1 MKVEAAHSSCPL
13 CKRQLPA
20 RIALEIPDTRLC
32 EQCQSMAVTALRGAR
47 AVVSA
52 STVVEIDDHPIAKFQ
67 ADAPAPDHLVG
78 GPASLFDDFSTV
90 MRHSELEAPHSF
102 QPNANEE
109 LVFEFFEQ
117 EAPDFN
123 PHSVEADLPGAS
135 ENESALHRDELSAGS
150 PQSISIAE
158 YAPDHHAER
167 NNALLTEDTCEN
179 TGSGFA
185 ERSSFLSDQTD
196 QHVPIE
202 EIAAT
207 DPWDDPL
214 PAWDYSH
221 NEWPVLVGSSDR
233 PSFTRM
239 QVSIAAIV
247 LLVCAAGFYFLIFRS
262 STPEPAAANS
272 EATSSASADAEPGAS
287 AVETQRPDAP
297 TQPSTTSGER
307 EAAIS
312 QTAEMSSPSEGEAHG
327 LFSLQAA
334 AFATQG
340 GADEFAEKLKQAGL
354 PSYVEPADIARRGR
368 WFRVRVGR
376 FNGAE
381 EAQRFAGE
389 AQLRA
394 RAAGIAVQLIVCQS
408 GRP

>member
-1 MKVEAAHSSCPL
+1 MKVEGAHSSCPL
-13 CKRQLPA
+13 CKRHVSA
-20 RIALEIPDTRLC
+20 RIAGEFLETRLC

-47 AVVSA
+47 SMVSA
-52 STVVEIDDHPIAKFQ
+52 STGVEIGDPIAKFQ
-67 ADAPAPDHLVG
+67 PGEPPLDHLVVDT
-78 GPASLFDDFSTV
+78 PSLFDDFSTV
-90 MRHSELEAPHSF
+90 AHPSELEAPNSF
-102 QPNANEE
+102 QSDANEE
-109 LVFEFFEQ
+109 LMFAFFEQ
-117 EAPDFN
+117 EAADYT
-123 PHSVEADLPGAS
+123 PHREEAELPGVS
-135 ENESALHRDELSAGS
+135 ENESALHRDDLSAGS
-150 PQSISIAE
+150 AESISIAE
-158 YAPDHHAER
+158 SKPEHHTER
-167 NNALLTEDTCEN
+167 DYPLLTDDTCEN
-179 TGSGFA
+179 TGSDFS

-196 QHVPIE
+196 QQVSTE
-202 EIAAT
+202 EVAAT

-233 PSFTRM
+233 PTFTRM
-239 QVSIAAIV
+239 QVSIVAIV

-262 STPEPAAANS
+262 STPEPAAAKS
-272 EATSSASADAEPGAS
+272 QATSSASADAEPRAS
-287 AVETQRPDAP
+287 AAEPQAPDLA

-307 EAAIS
+307 EAVAI
-312 QTAEMSSPSEGEAHG
+312 QPAEMGTSSEGKAQG

-376 FNGAE
+376 FNAAE

-394 RAAGIAVQLIVCQS
+394 RVAGITVQLIVCQS